1 MGDFDPFILLTVL
14 HFCLVVG
21 ISIRVIMNRPATGV
35 ALAWLVIVAL
45 VPYGGPVAYFMVG
58 ERRISPDRRA
68 RLGHRTSSFEELSEI
83 LAKEGLTE
91 VRWDEHPQLARE
103 MGILGHNTAGALT
116 FTDNDLE
123 LVANPHDC
131 LLYTSPRPRD
141 QRGSRMPSSA

>member
-1 MGDFDPFILLTVL
+1 MDGFDPFKLLTAF

-45 VPYGGPVAYFMVG
+45 VPYGGPIAYLMVG

-68 RLGHRTSSFEELSEI
+68 RLGHRASSFQELSEI
-83 LAKEGLTE
+83 LVKEGLTDVGWE
-91 VRWDEHPQLARE
+91 EHPQLAWE
-103 MGILGHNTAGALT
+103 MGILGRNTAGSPT

-123 LVANPHDC
+123 LVSNPH
-131 LLYTSPRPRD
+131 
-141 QRGSRMPSSA
+141 